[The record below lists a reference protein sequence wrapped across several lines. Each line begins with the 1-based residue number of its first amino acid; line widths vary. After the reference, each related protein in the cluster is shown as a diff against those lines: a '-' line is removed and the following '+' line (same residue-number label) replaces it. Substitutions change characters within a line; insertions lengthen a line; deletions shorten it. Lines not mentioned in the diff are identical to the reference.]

1 MTFTMFPDFVTAR
14 GNKKHYKDASDS
26 VLKQAMGNALSE
38 ERYKSKLL
46 LEAANVATPEGAVRA
61 C

>member
-46 LEAANVATPEGAVRA
+46 LEAANVATPEG
-61 C
+61 